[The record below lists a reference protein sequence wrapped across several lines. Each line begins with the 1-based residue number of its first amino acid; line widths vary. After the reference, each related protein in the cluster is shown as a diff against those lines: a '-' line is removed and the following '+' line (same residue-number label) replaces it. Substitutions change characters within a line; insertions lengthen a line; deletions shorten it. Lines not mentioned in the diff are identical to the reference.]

1 MLFYK
6 AVKGIARVLFSLVY
20 RIEIEGK
27 EHLPERGKAIVSPNH
42 FSMMDPIII
51 GAFLPRKVNF
61 MAKEELFSNKLFAL
75 ILNKL
80 GVFPVKRGG
89 ADIGAIRTALRIFNN
104 GDIFCIFPE
113 GTRSKTGEILKA
125 KPGAAM
131 IAIRARSPII
141 PIAIIGDYK
150 LFSKVKIIIDK
161 PIYLSDYYDKKVST
175 DEYREL
181 SQEILN
187 TIRGL
192 MV

>member
-89 ADIGAIRTALRIFNN
+89 ADIGAIRTALRILNN